1 MNKNFNL
8 TTLKC
13 LIDESINYPTPS
25 KFSPQGRSGAAGM
38 GTLLFGLVVSLRA
51 KNILE
56 LGTASGGS
64 AYPLVLGAYLTSGK
78 VISVDNG
85 TFPVSIN
92 WINNIPIENISEY
105 QEFIQSDAIQYLK
118 NRKETIDLVHIDDWH
133 DSAHVLAELELV
145 KDLLTPCGVIT
156 MHDAMYHNSEPK
168 YREELDAV
176 GEFGG
181 GGVYKA
187 IKDFVSKYPGG
198 WEYVTIPADHGLTI
212 LRKIQ
217 K

>member
-13 LIDESINYPTPS
+13 IIDESINYPAPS
-25 KFSPQGRSGAAGM
+25 GYSPQGRSGAAGL

-64 AYPLVLGAYLTSGK
+64 AYPLILGAYLTSGK
-78 VISVDNG
+78 VVSVDNG
-85 TFPVSIN
+85 LFPIN
-92 WINNIPIENISEY
+92 RSWINNIAIENISEY
-105 QEFIQSDAIQYLK
+105 QEFIQADAIQYLK
-118 NRKETIDLVHIDDWH
+118 NRKEPIDLVHIDDWH
-133 DSAHVLAELELV
+133 DRTHVLTELELI
-145 KDLLTPCGVIT
+145 KDLLTPCGIIT
-156 MHDAMYHNSEPK
+156 MHDAMYQNFEPK
-168 YREELDAV
+168 YHEELDAG

-187 IKDFVSKYPGG
+187 VKDFVAKYPDD

-212 LRKIQ
+212 LRKIH